1 MVLEFSTDKNTTLPP
16 QFYSP
21 KLLPMFVRRCFD
33 VTSTHARG
41 KRKNK
46 KGEKNSYEVQLPL
59 TSLTQV
65 FICHRRLQRY
75 TRESFNRSFSR
86 RKMFDVHIDVHTD
99 V

>member
-65 FICHRRLQRY
+65 FICHRRLQCVKRPFPR
-75 TRESFNRSFSR
+75 RE
-86 RKMFDVHIDVHTD
+86 MFDVQIDVYAD